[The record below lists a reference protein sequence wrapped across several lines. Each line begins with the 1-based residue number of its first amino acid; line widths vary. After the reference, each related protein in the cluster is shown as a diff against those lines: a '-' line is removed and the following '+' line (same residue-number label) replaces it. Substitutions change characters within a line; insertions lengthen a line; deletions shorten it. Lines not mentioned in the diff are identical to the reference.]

1 MENDNTG
8 SRRFHSVV
16 RSLQDLWLGARL
28 TVRDFFDDRGVD
40 RSAALAYI
48 TLLSLVPLLATVAA
62 LYRAFFSVDTDR
74 LVQMVTVVLPYQTG
88 SEQYVQLV
96 ETLTEFV
103 NRATTL
109 GYIGSL
115 VFLVIAFRLFHSVE
129 TTFNDIWRIE
139 TRRSAAT
146 RVFSFTMLVFWGP
159 VVMGIG
165 SSMLLWM
172 GHQPWAPSQGLVLS
186 MARLAVPLLG
196 ITMVYWLAPH
206 TDVHI
211 GAALAGG
218 LVATGGLHLLRSLF
232 VLYLTGFSE
241 VNIIYGSATLAVL
254 FLVSLF
260 AFWVLVIIGAEI
272 SYVMQNFP
280 ALKLE
285 HEGRRRL
292 DADPHLTAVAA
303 LTECY
308 RRSLAGA
315 EPATLHDLE
324 DTLSISHTAAQRGT
338 ELMVRAGLLAVTGPE
353 SDGYVPAREAA
364 ALTVAAALESSGADC
379 ADIPSVGSEAL
390 DRLGA
395 LLRTGE
401 TARRETLEG
410 VTFADLFGDPET
422 GLKV

>member
-1 MENDNTG
+1 METENTG
-8 SRRFHSVV
+8 TRRFHPAVSA
-16 RSLQDLWLGARL
+16 LLDIWLGARL
-28 TVRDFFDDRGVD
+28 TIRDFLDDRGVD

-62 LYRAFFSVDTDR
+62 LYRAFFTVNTDR
-74 LVQMVTVVLPYQTG
+74 LVEMVTVVLPYEPG
-88 SEQYVQLV
+88 SEQYLELVQ
-96 ETLTEFV
+96 TLTEFV

-115 VFLVIAFRLFHSVE
+115 IFLVVAFRLFQSVE
-129 TTFNDIWRIE
+129 TTFNDIWRIKS
-139 TRRSAAT
+139 RRSAAT

-186 MARLAVPLLG
+186 IARLAMPLLG

-206 TDVHI
+206 TGVHI

-218 LVATGGLHLLRSLF
+218 LVAAGGLHLLRTLF
-232 VLYLTGFSE
+232 MFYISGFSN
-241 VNIIYGSATLAVL
+241 VNIIYGSATLTVL

-260 AFWVLVIIGAEI
+260 AFLVIVIIGAEI
-272 SYVMQNFP
+272 SYVMQNFH

-292 DADPHLTAVAA
+292 DTEPHLTDVAV
-303 LTECY
+303 LTECF
-308 RRSLAGA
+308 RRSLSGE
-315 EPATLHDLE
+315 EPATLADLE
-324 DTLSISHTAAQRGT
+324 DSLSIRHTSAQRAAERMIT
-338 ELMVRAGLLAVTGPE
+338 AGLMAQTGVQR
-353 SDGYVPAREAA
+353 DGFVPACEAA
-364 ALTVAAALESSGADC
+364 SLTVAAALQASGANC

-395 LLRTGE
+395 LLRQGE
-401 TARRETLEG
+401 EARRKEIEG
-410 VTFADLFGDPET
+410 ITFADLLGDGNQE
-422 GLKV
+422 

>member
-1 MENDNTG
+1 
-8 SRRFHSVV
+8 V
-16 RSLQDLWLGARL
+16 RALQDIWLGARL

-48 TLLSLVPLLATVAA
+48 SLLSLVPLLATVAA

-74 LVQMVTVVLPYQTG
+74 LVEVVTVVLPYQPG
-88 SEQYVQLV
+88 SEQYLQLV

-115 VFLVIAFRLFHSVE
+115 IFLVIAFRLFQSVE

-139 TRRSAAT
+139 SRRSAAT

-186 MARLAVPLLG
+186 IARLAVPLLG

-206 TDVHI
+206 TGVNI

-218 LVATGGLHLLRSLF
+218 LVAAGGLHLLRSLF
-232 VLYLTGFSE
+232 MVYISGFSD

-260 AFWVLVIIGAEI
+260 AFWMIVIIGAEI
-272 SYVMQNFP
+272 SYVMQNFR

-292 DADPHLTAVAA
+292 DADPHLTDVAV
-303 LTECY
+303 LTECF
-308 RRSLAGA
+308 RRSLSGE
-315 EPATLHDLE
+315 EPATLADLE
-324 DTLSISHTAAQRGT
+324 HSLSIRHTSAQRAA
-338 ELMVRAGLLAVTGPE
+338 ERMVAAGLMAQTGPE
-353 SDGYVPAREAA
+353 HTLYVPACEASS
-364 ALTVAAALESSGADC
+364 LTVAAALKASGANC
-379 ADIPSVGSEAL
+379 AEIPSVGSEAL
-390 DRLGA
+390 DSLGA
-395 LLRTGE
+395 LLRRGE
-401 TARRETLEG
+401 KARQKELGG
-410 VTFADLFGDPET
+410 VTFEDLLTEQ
-422 GLKV
+422 